1 MLGHRTLT
9 LDDFLSIARRRMW
22 LILIPSL
29 VVPIIA
35 YLVSLKLP
43 ARYTSETLVLVEQ
56 QRVPD
61 NFVKPV
67 ISQELIGRLA
77 TLQQQIL
84 SRSRL
89 EPVIEKFGLY
99 KEDRSTASMED
110 LIDRMRKDLVVTP
123 LRPSE
128 TANPNERVP
137 GFTIMFTASNPKV
150 AQEVCSLVTSMF
162 IEENLKVREQRAES
176 TTDFLSKQLDES
188 KRKLDE
194 QDAALAKFQ
203 SAQAGRLPGQEQTNL
218 SMLGGFT
225 TQLEGVNQALS
236 RAQQEKTFAESLLAQ
251 QLGAWQNSS
260 SETTDLQKLQDQLN
274 AARAVLND
282 VEARY
287 TPTHPDVLK
296 AKDEVANMQRKYDEA
311 MIASEKPNTEPRKS
325 SAREPAEIKKLH
337 AQVKEYEISINQLT
351 QEQKRLREMVQR
363 FQSQLQLTP
372 VVEEQFKN
380 LTRDYQTA
388 LQFYNDLLAKK
399 SQASMATD
407 LERRQQGEQFQ
418 VMDAANLPE
427 KPTWPNRPLI
437 ALAGLAGGIALGL
450 LLSLLLEAKDQSL
463 RTESDILTLLKVP
476 ILARVPIAG
485 KSISASFWN
494 RTPRPCLT
502 KMERQEKHV

>member
-9 LDDFLSIARRRMW
+9 LDDFLSIVRRRVW
-22 LILIPSL
+22 LILLPSL

-35 YLVSLKLP
+35 FLVSLELP

-176 TTDFLSKQLDES
+176 TTDFLSKQLDEA
-188 KRKLDE
+188 KHKLDD

-236 RAQQEKTFAESLLAQ
+236 RAQQEKTFVESLLAQ

-260 SETTDLQKLQDQLN
+260 NETTDLQKLQDQLN

-296 AKDEVANMQRKYDEA
+296 AKDEVANMKRKYDEA
-311 MIASEKPNTEPRKS
+311 LAASEKPNTEPRKS
-325 SAREPAEIKKLH
+325 SALEPPEIKKLR
-337 AQVKEYEISINQLT
+337 AQAKEYEISINQLT

-450 LLSLLLEAKDQSL
+450 LLALLLEAKDQSL
-463 RTESDILTLLKVP
+463 RTESDILTLLKIP

-494 RTPRPCLT
+494 RTPRPRLT

>member
-9 LDDFLSIARRRMW
+9 LDDFLSIARRRVW

-99 KEDRSTASMED
+99 KEDRSTSSMED

-137 GFTIMFTASNPKV
+137 GFTIMFTASDPKV
-150 AQEVCSLVTSMF
+150 AQQVCSLVTSMF

-176 TTDFLSKQLDES
+176 TTDFLSKQLDEA

-236 RAQQEKTFAESLLAQ
+236 RAQQEKTFVESMLSQ

-260 SETTDLQKLQDQLN
+260 NETTDLQKLQDQLN

-296 AKDEVANMQRKYDEA
+296 AKDEVANMQRKYNEA
-311 MIASEKPNTEPRKS
+311 LIASEKPNTEPKRS
-325 SAREPAEIKKLH
+325 SALEPAEIKKLR
-337 AQVKEYEISINQLT
+337 AQAKEYEISINQLT

-399 SQASMATD
+399 SLASMATD

-450 LLSLLLEAKDQSL
+450 LLALLLEAKDQSL

-494 RTPRPCLT
+494 RTPRPRLT
-502 KMERQEKHV
+502 RRERQEEHV